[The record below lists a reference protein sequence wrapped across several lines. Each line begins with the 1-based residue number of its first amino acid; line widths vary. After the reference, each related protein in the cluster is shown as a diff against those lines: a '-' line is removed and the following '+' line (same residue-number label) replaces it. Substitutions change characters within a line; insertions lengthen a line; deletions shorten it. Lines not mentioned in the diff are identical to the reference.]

1 MFKGKI
7 SQKTAKDFISK
18 LSLGG
23 KIVWSLAI
31 FGIILVIYRYAAGL
45 GAATNLSDGYPWG
58 LWIGFDILA
67 GIALAAGGFVMAG
80 TVHLFGGH
88 KYHALSRPAILTAL
102 LGYLLF
108 IFGLFFDLGRPWNL
122 WRAIY
127 SWNHASPMFEVAW
140 CVMLYTT
147 VLILEFLPVVFER
160 FKLNKLLELW
170 RTFVPWIII
179 FMLGMF
185 TLAMSYSLAWALV
198 MVIILLVWE
207 ISMRAGWM
215 PRDKQMPILLIM
227 AGVMFSTMHQ
237 SSLGS
242 IFLLAPTKL
251 HILWYTP
258 IIPLL
263 FLLSA
268 IMAAP
273 AMVTFEA
280 LMSEKILKHKAR
292 FDLLSDLAGWMPY
305 LLGFYLLIKI
315 ADLLGRNAALQTFTM
330 SPQTISWW
338 LEITIGVILPLIL
351 FLSPEIIKTRGGL
364 LWASTLVIV
373 GLVWNR
379 INVAIVGVIVE
390 KWETYY
396 PYWIE
401 LFITIGVVAI
411 GLIVFKW
418 AVENLP
424 IYEHDKL
431 STVKE
436 KELTYGK

>member
-1 MFKGKI
+1 MLKGKI
-7 SQKTAKDFISK
+7 SQKTVKDFISK
-18 LSLGG
+18 LSFGS
-23 KIVWSLAI
+23 KIVWFLAV
-31 FGIILVIYRYAAGL
+31 FGIILVLYRYVMGL

-147 VLILEFLPVVFER
+147 VLILEFLPVVLEKY
-160 FKLNKLLELW
+160 KLNKLLELW

-227 AGVMFSTMHQ
+227 AGVMLSTMHQ

-268 IMAAP
+268 IMTAP

-280 LMSEKILKHKAR
+280 LMSEKILKHKSR

-305 LLGFYLLIKI
+305 LIGLYLLIKI
-315 ADLLGRNAALQTFTM
+315 ADLLGRNVALQTFTM

-351 FLSPEIIKTRGGL
+351 FLSPEIIKTKGGL
-364 LWASTLVIV
+364 LWASTLVMI

-379 INVAIVGVIVE
+379 INVAIVGVIVCR
-390 KWETYY
+390 
-396 PYWIE
+396 
-401 LFITIGVVAI
+401 LQD
-411 GLIVFKW
+411 FKSRICNFCNDPKFFGNSR
-418 AVENLP
+418 NLP
-424 IYEHDKL
+424 LLIFNALKFSSCPIILGNLLKL
-431 STVKE
+431 
-436 KELTYGK
+436 L